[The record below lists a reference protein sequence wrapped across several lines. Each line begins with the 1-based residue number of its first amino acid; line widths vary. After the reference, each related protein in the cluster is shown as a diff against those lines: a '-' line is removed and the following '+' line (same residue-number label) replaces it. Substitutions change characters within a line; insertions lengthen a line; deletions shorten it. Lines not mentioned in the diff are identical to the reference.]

1 MISDNN
7 LYALSL
13 FLGSMAMLL
22 IILYHFLEVN
32 AVDEDLSTG
41 LEDEKVGV
49 GAVKPH
55 PVTSVEKEKVG
66 TEKR

>member
-1 MISDNN
+1 MISDSN
-7 LYALSL
+7 LYSLSL

-32 AVDEDLSTG
+32 AVDEKISTG
-41 LEDEKVGV
+41 LEDDRVGV

-55 PVTSVEKEKVG
+55 ASEKQ
-66 TEKR
+66 TTR